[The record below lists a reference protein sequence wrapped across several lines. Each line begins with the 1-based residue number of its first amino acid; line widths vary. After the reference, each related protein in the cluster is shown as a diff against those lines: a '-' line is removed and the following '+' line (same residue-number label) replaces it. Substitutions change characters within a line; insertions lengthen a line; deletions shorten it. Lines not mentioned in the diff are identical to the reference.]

1 MEKRPTKDEV
11 GDALRTCGDHELK
24 FALDHPEVFPDDV
37 REMLEKDHVTEK
49 DENNDEPDPAADKK
63 KRLSESDGSEKDQ
76 NKEERKNRKR
86 GRAHPPRNGSPVVAA
101 LLQMAALQVAAHLMR
116 CLHLPKMRPS
126 LKGEVEAEVGQRLSQ
141 R

>member
-76 NKEERKNRKR
+76 NKEERKRTES
-86 GRAHPPRNGSPVVAA
+86 GEEPI
-101 LLQMAALQVAAHLMR
+101 LQETAVQ
-116 CLHLPKMRPS
+116 
-126 LKGEVEAEVGQRLSQ
+126 
-141 R
+141 